1 MGISVKP
8 RKPKPKSKVVPTPKR
23 KPSPPK
29 VVPTPKRKPTHMV
42 WAKGGRRVKKISRS
56 KKK

>member
-8 RKPKPKSKVVPTPKR
+8 RKPKSKVVPTPKR

-42 WAKGGRRVKKISRS
+42 WAKGGRRVKKMSRS

>member
-1 MGISVKP
+1 MGISVKA

-23 KPSPPK
+23 KPYRPP
-29 VVPTPKRKPTHMV
+29 PTPKRKPTHMV
-42 WAKGGRRVKKISRS
+42 WTEGGGRVRKTSRR

>member
-1 MGISVKP
+1 MGISVKA

-42 WAKGGRRVKKISRS
+42 WTEGGGRVRKTSRR